1 MTDYAHWRRVKME
14 YTVEAGDTLTSIAA
28 ANPGTTPVSIANAN
42 GITNI
47 DDIKAGQVLQLPD
60 VAPEAVIPGE
70 EPGEVPEAVENELLE
85 KVLFDSEI
93 TGQTEVNKYDETGA
107 LVTGDYSAGVYKAPG
122 IKASLEGG
130 GDLDTKPRDFFGETI
145 TEKGPGT
152 YSLDLTKGSG
162 EGLISEAA
170 KLPGGVTTV
179 LGEGELPLGQ
189 EPEVAE
195 AKPTIEEAA
204 IPKDLV
210 TPVSATT
217 LDKVVPPGKD
227 LPPTKSEL
235 KILIDSLQPTTTG
248 GKKVY
253 EGVRDALEGIEFDKT
268 DDAKVLYQQ
277 LSEDADRETKKI
289 DDSIAEIAAEKMK
302 PTFEGWN
309 KFLAV
314 LGAAMGAYGS
324 AMTGTPNF
332 ALQIINRAID
342 ADQEQFLASQEVR
355 TKSLLE
361 QRKAVLQRRSDLL
374 QLGLNEADKMLKV
387 AQLQQDNQLKIAN
400 VQGIIDGIENDAI
413 ETKNQQTLV
422 LIDILSKKAAATL
435 LREKAETKDFRERE
449 IEAVTLKDGKGDLI
463 EMPAYLAKTP
473 AEGAELRKT
482 SGFGS
487 QIQDVLNQL
496 DALADG
502 TGDLPLS
509 AMGPKAISKTRTKVA
524 ALANE
529 LIIKLKDFYGM
540 GANFTVY
547 EQELIQALTP
557 TDKWLEKWGM
567 WKVKSNNLR
576 DTIVRTHRSMAA
588 AQGAKFAQM
597 PIIPKKKKAK
607 GQTTIY
613 KAP

>member
-1 MTDYAHWRRVKME
+1 MEITVKP
-14 YTVEAGDTLTSIAA
+14 GDTLTKIAA

-42 GITNI
+42 GIKNI
-47 DDIKAGQVLQLPD
+47 DEITVGQVLQLPD

-70 EPGEVPEAVENELLE
+70 EPGVVPEAEENELLE
-85 KVLFDSEI
+85 KVFDSEK
-93 TGQTEVNKYDETGA
+93 TGQEEVNKYDKTGA
-107 LVTGDYSAGVYKAPG
+107 LVTGDYSAGKFTGPG
-122 IKASLEGG
+122 IEVDLEGG
-130 GDLDTKPRDFFGETI
+130 GDLDTTKRDFFGETV
-145 TEKGPGT
+145 TETEYGT
-152 YSLDLTKGSG
+152 SKVDLTAGSG

-170 KLPGGVTTV
+170 GYSDGVTKAV
-179 LGEGELPLGQ
+179 PGEDALPLGQ
-189 EPEVAE
+189 KPEVAE
-195 AKPTIEEAA
+195 VKPSIDEAA
-204 IPKDLV
+204 IPKDSAAI
-210 TPVSATT
+210 TVSATT
-217 LDKVVPPGKD
+217 LDKVAPPGKD
-227 LPPTKSEL
+227 IPPTESEL
-235 KILIDSLQPTTTG
+235 ATLIASFTPMSTG

-253 EGVRDALEGIEFDKT
+253 EGVITALKGIEFDNT
-268 DDAKVLYQQ
+268 EDAQLLYQQ
-277 LSEDADRETKKI
+277 LSEDAERDTKKI

-324 AMTGTPNF
+324 SMTGTPNF
-332 ALQIINRAID
+332 ALQIMNRAID
-342 ADQEQFLASQEVR
+342 ADREQFLASQEIR

-387 AQLQQDNQLKIAN
+387 AQKQQDKQIQIAN
-400 VQGIIDGIENDAI
+400 VQGVIDGIENAAI
-413 ETKNQQTLV
+413 ETKNEQTLV

-435 LREKAETKDFRERE
+435 LKETAQKKDFRERT

-463 EMPAYLAKTP
+463 DMPEYLAKTP

-487 QIQDVLNQL
+487 QIQDVLNKL
-496 DALADG
+496 DALSDK
-502 TGDLPLS
+502 TSSLPKS
-509 AMGPKAISKTRTKVA
+509 ALLPSFVSETRTKVR

-540 GANFTVY
+540 GANFTEY

-597 PIIPKKKKAK
+597 PIIPKKGKAK

>member
-1 MTDYAHWRRVKME
+1 ME
-14 YTVEAGDTLTSIAA
+14 ITVQPGDTLTSIAA

-42 GITNI
+42 GIKNI
-47 DDIKAGQVLQLPD
+47 NEITVGQVLQIPD

-70 EPGEVPEAVENELLE
+70 EPGEVPEAVEAELLE
-85 KVLFDSEI
+85 KVYFDSEKK
-93 TGQTEVNKYDETGA
+93 GQMEVNIYDKTGA
-107 LVTGDYSAGVYKAPG
+107 LVTGGYSAGKFTGPG
-122 IKASLEGG
+122 IDVSLEGE
-130 GDLDTKPRDFFGETI
+130 GDLDTKPRSFMRETI

-162 EGLISEAA
+162 EGLLSEAA
-170 KLPGGVTTV
+170 ELSGGVTKV
-179 LGEGELPLGQ
+179 AGYGELPLGQ
-189 EPEVAE
+189 EPVVAE
-195 AKPTIEEAA
+195 AKPIIEEAA
-204 IPKDLV
+204 IPEGSLA

-217 LDKVVPPGKD
+217 LDKVAPPGKD
-227 LPPTKSEL
+227 IPPTEDEL
-235 KILIDSLQPTTTG
+235 ATLIASFTPMSTS
-248 GKKVY
+248 GKEVY
-253 EGVRDALEGIEFDKT
+253 EGVITALKGIEFDNT
-268 DDAKVLYQQ
+268 EDAKVLYQQ
-277 LSEDADRETKKI
+277 LSEDAEKETKII

-324 AMTGTPNF
+324 AMTGTPNY
-332 ALQIINRAID
+332 ALQIMNRAID
-342 ADQEQFLASQEVR
+342 ADREQFLASQEVR

-387 AQLQQDNQLKIAN
+387 AQNQQDKQIQIAN
-400 VQGIIDGIENDAI
+400 VQGVIDKMENDAI
-413 ETKNQQTLV
+413 KTKNDQTLL
-422 LIDILSKKAAATL
+422 LIEILSKKAAATL
-435 LREKAETKDFRERE
+435 LRETAQKKDSLERE
-449 IEAVTLKDGKGDLI
+449 IEPVTLKDGKGELH
-463 EMPAYLAKTP
+463 EMPAFLAKTKE
-473 AEGAELRKT
+473 EGVALRKT

-487 QIQDVLNQL
+487 QIQDVLNKL
-496 DALADG
+496 DALADEK
-502 TGDLPLS
+502 GDLPLS
-509 AMGPKAISKTRTKVA
+509 AMGPKAISDTRTKVA

-597 PIIPKKKKAK
+597 PNAANKKKLGPGMKTGVSK
-607 GQTTIY
+607 
-613 KAP
+613 

>member
-1 MTDYAHWRRVKME
+1 MAEIIQRGPVQDQLIEFAKKY
-14 YTVEAGDTLTSIAA
+14 
-28 ANPGTTPVSIANAN
+28 NTTPVEILHHNN
-42 GITNI
+42 ITDTSEI
-47 DDIKAGQVLQLPD
+47 TTLQVL
-60 VAPEAVIPGE
+60 EMPGE
-70 EPGEVPEAVENELLE
+70 ERQFTAPEEQPLGLVSPLEQPGGAGIDKTDELIDQLTTLKEPVE
-85 KVLFDSEI
+85 
-93 TGQTEVNKYDETGA
+93 
-107 LVTGDYSAGVYKAPG
+107 DYSQGKFTDPSQG
-122 IKASLEGG
+122 IDVSLEGE
-130 GDLDTKPRDFFGETI
+130 GDLDTKPRDFFGETV
-145 TEKGPGT
+145 TETEYGT
-152 YSLDLTKGSG
+152 SKVDLTKGSG
-162 EGLISEAA
+162 EGLISEASELQ
-170 KLPGGVTTV
+170 KLGGVTTV
-179 LGEGELPLGQ
+179 PGMGEVPL
-189 EPEVAE
+189 EPTPEVAVE
-195 AKPTIEEAA
+195 KPVITDTEVAA
-204 IPKDLV
+204 IPEGTV
-210 TPVSATT
+210 TAPVSATT

-235 KILIDSLQPTTTG
+235 KILIDSLQPTTIG

>member
-1 MTDYAHWRRVKME
+1 ME
-14 YTVEAGDTLTSIAA
+14 ITVQPGDTLTSIAA

-42 GITNI
+42 GIKNI
-47 DDIKAGQVLQLPD
+47 NEITVGQVLQLPD

-70 EPGEVPEAVENELLE
+70 EPGEVPEAVEAELLE
-85 KVLFDSEI
+85 KVYFDSENK
-93 TGQTEVNKYDETGA
+93 GQMEVNIYDKTGA
-107 LVTGDYSAGVYKAPG
+107 LVTGGYSAGKFIGPG
-122 IKASLEGG
+122 IDVSLEGK
-130 GDLDTKPRDFFGETI
+130 GDLDTEPRDFFGETI
-145 TEKGPGT
+145 TEKRPGT
-152 YSLDLTKGSG
+152 YSVDLTKGSG
-162 EGLISEAA
+162 EGLISEGESQ
-170 KLPGGVTTV
+170 GGVTTV

-189 EPEVAE
+189 EPVVAE
-195 AKPTIEEAA
+195 AKPIIEEAA
-204 IPKDLV
+204 IPEGSLA

-217 LDKVVPPGKD
+217 LDKVAPPGKD
-227 LPPTKSEL
+227 IPPTEDEL
-235 KILIDSLQPTTTG
+235 ATLIASFTPMSTS
-248 GKKVY
+248 GKEVY
-253 EGVRDALEGIEFDKT
+253 EGVITALKGIEFDNT
-268 DDAKVLYQQ
+268 EDAKVLYQQ
-277 LSEDADRETKKI
+277 LSEDAEKETKII

-324 AMTGTPNF
+324 AMTGTPNY
-332 ALQIINRAID
+332 ALQIMNRAID
-342 ADQEQFLASQEVR
+342 ADREQFLASQEVR

-387 AQLQQDNQLKIAN
+387 AQNQQDKQIQIAN
-400 VQGIIDGIENDAI
+400 VQGVIDKMENDAI
-413 ETKNQQTLV
+413 KTKNDQTLL
-422 LIDILSKKAAATL
+422 LIEILSKKAAATL
-435 LREKAETKDFRERE
+435 LRETAQKKDSLERE
-449 IEAVTLKDGKGDLI
+449 IEPVTLKDGKGELH
-463 EMPAYLAKTP
+463 EMPAFLAKTKE
-473 AEGAELRKT
+473 EGVALRKT

-487 QIQDVLNQL
+487 QIQDVLNKL
-496 DALADG
+496 DALADEK
-502 TGDLPLS
+502 GDLPLS
-509 AMGPKAISKTRTKVA
+509 AMGPKAISDTRTKVA

-597 PIIPKKKKAK
+597 PNAANKKKLGPGMKTGVSK
-607 GQTTIY
+607 
-613 KAP
+613 

>member
-1 MTDYAHWRRVKME
+1 ME
-14 YTVEAGDTLTSIAA
+14 ITVQPGDTLTSIAA

-42 GITNI
+42 GIKNI
-47 DDIKAGQVLQLPD
+47 NEITVGQVLQLPD

-70 EPGEVPEAVENELLE
+70 EPGEVPEAVEAELLE
-85 KVLFDSEI
+85 KVYFDSENK
-93 TGQTEVNKYDETGA
+93 GQMEVNIYDKTGA
-107 LVTGDYSAGVYKAPG
+107 LVTGGYSAGKFTGPG
-122 IKASLEGG
+122 IDVSLEGE
-130 GDLDTKPRDFFGETI
+130 GDLDTKPRSFMRETI

-162 EGLISEAA
+162 EGLLSEAA
-170 KLPGGVTTV
+170 ELSGGVTKV
-179 LGEGELPLGQ
+179 AGYGELPLGQ
-189 EPEVAE
+189 EPVVAE
-195 AKPTIEEAA
+195 AKPIIEEAA
-204 IPKDLV
+204 IPEGSLA

-217 LDKVVPPGKD
+217 LDKVAPPGKD
-227 LPPTKSEL
+227 IPPTEDEL
-235 KILIDSLQPTTTG
+235 ATLIASFTPMSTS
-248 GKKVY
+248 GKEVY
-253 EGVRDALEGIEFDKT
+253 EGVITALKGIEFDNT
-268 DDAKVLYQQ
+268 EDAKVLYQQ
-277 LSEDADRETKKI
+277 LSEDAEKETKII

-324 AMTGTPNF
+324 AMTGTPNY
-332 ALQIINRAID
+332 ALQIMNRAID
-342 ADQEQFLASQEVR
+342 ADREQFLASQEVR

-387 AQLQQDNQLKIAN
+387 AQNQQDKQIQIAN
-400 VQGIIDGIENDAI
+400 VQGVIDKMENDAI
-413 ETKNQQTLV
+413 KTKNDQTLL
-422 LIDILSKKAAATL
+422 LIEILSKKAAATL
-435 LREKAETKDFRERE
+435 LRETAQKKDSLERE
-449 IEAVTLKDGKGDLI
+449 IEPVTLKDGKGELH
-463 EMPAYLAKTP
+463 EMPAFLAKTKE
-473 AEGAELRKT
+473 EGVALRKT

-487 QIQDVLNQL
+487 QIQDVLNKL
-496 DALADG
+496 DALADEK
-502 TGDLPLS
+502 GDLPLS
-509 AMGPKAISKTRTKVA
+509 AMGPKAISDTRTKVA

-597 PIIPKKKKAK
+597 PNAANKKKLGPGMKTGVSK
-607 GQTTIY
+607 
-613 KAP
+613 